1 MSDGESAIEALLT
14 EKLEAQLPGVDVL
27 PAGETITGLERDTV
41 LVAFADVVPVPEVPR
56 GREYEGALLAVS
68 PIQTGTGAAI
78 REDVLDAL
86 DKIRGVRWTRATR
99 ATLDETW
106 PAWEITVRFPILFHD
121 L

>member
-1 MSDGESAIEALLT
+1 MSAIETLLVDAL
-14 EKLEAQLPGVDVL
+14 KAQLPDVDVL

-41 LVAFADVVPVPEVPR
+41 LVAFADVVPVPQVPK

-68 PIQTGTGAAI
+68 PIQTGQADEI

-86 DKIRGVRWTRATR
+86 DKTAGVRWTRATR
-99 ATLDETW
+99 ATLDDTW
-106 PAWEITVRFPILFHD
+106 PAWEITFRFPIKFHD